1 MRKIL
6 LIAATAFMIVSVQA
20 AQEPEAV
27 FAKSCSMCHDG
38 QLPNA
43 PKKGDIAAWKPR
55 LAQGQEALLK
65 SVVNG
70 LSVMPPRG
78 FCSDCS
84 DEDLVATIGWMSR

>member
-1 MRKIL
+1 MRKTL
-6 LIAATAFMIVSVQA
+6 LIASTALVIASAQA

-27 FAKSCSMCHDG
+27 FAKSCAMCHNG

-43 PKKGDIAAWKPR
+43 PKKGDTTAWKSR
-55 LAQGQEALLK
+55 LAQGQDVLLK
-65 SVVNG
+65 NVVNG

-78 FCSDCS
+78 LCSDCT

>member
-1 MRKIL
+1 MRKTL
-6 LIAATAFMIVSVQA
+6 LIAATAFMIASAQA

-27 FAKSCSMCHDG
+27 FATSWARGHNG

-43 PKKGDIAAWKPR
+43 PKKGDAAAWKPR

-65 SVVNG
+65 NVVNG

-78 FCSDCS
+78 LCSDCS

>member
-78 FCSDCS
+78 LCSDCS

>member
-6 LIAATAFMIVSVQA
+6 LIAATAFMIASVQA

-65 SVVNG
+65 NVVNG

-78 FCSDCS
+78 LCSDCS